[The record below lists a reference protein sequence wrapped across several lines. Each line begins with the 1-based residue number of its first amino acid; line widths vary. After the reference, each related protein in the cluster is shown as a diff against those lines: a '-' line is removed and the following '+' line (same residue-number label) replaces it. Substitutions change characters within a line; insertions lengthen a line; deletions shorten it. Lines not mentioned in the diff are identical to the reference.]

1 MSYSNVDKIMEQI
14 KEEKFD
20 IDDIQHLM
28 QELRMLLAE
37 MEDDNDI
44 YEGVHCLSCGEDD
57 CDGLKTEC
65 PHSRGWPIN
74 NGGKQNDN
82 K

>member
-37 MEDDNDI
+37 MEDDNEFDI
-44 YEGVHCLSCGEDD
+44 DAQLAAEEKQYNKDADNAEEIRDD
-57 CDGLKTEC
+57 EA
-65 PHSRGWPIN
+65 
-74 NGGKQNDN
+74 
-82 K
+82 

>member
-37 MEDDNDI
+37 MEDDNEFDI
-44 YEGVHCLSCGEDD
+44 DAQLAAEEKQYNKDADNAEEVRDD
-57 CDGLKTEC
+57 EV
-65 PHSRGWPIN
+65 
-74 NGGKQNDN
+74 
-82 K
+82 